1 MPGQK
6 DPVEL
11 YCNLTLLNLFLLSS
25 NRRDSQEANVRPLLR
40 MKETNSE
47 ANKYLAGRHCLAGSL
62 TGEVDSNVGSIRE

>member
-11 YCNLTLLNLFLLSS
+11 YCNLALLNLFSLSS

-40 MKETNSE
+40 IKETNSVPVK
-47 ANKYLAGRHCLAGSL
+47 NSGGRQCLAGSL
-62 TGEVDSNVGSIRE
+62 TGEVDS